1 MSTKINRR
9 DFLKI
14 MGWSGV
20 GAALAGCDMPS
31 YVTLEEGRETVTSYV
46 HPEEFVIPGIGVRYA
61 STCQQCPA
69 GCGLH
74 ARVREGRVLKVE
86 GNPSSPINR
95 GKLCQMGQAGLQ
107 HHYNPDRLRRPLM
120 RAGGRLQEIT
130 WEQAEKLLLQRL
142 GPEASLK
149 PGRVAW
155 LTGTVSGHQAVLL
168 DALLESLGSPEGH
181 YVHEVVNDV
190 VSQEVNRELLG
201 DPLPRYDFGAAR
213 MILSFGADFLGA
225 SVSPVHFAT
234 EFGGRFRGVWNDPEA
249 FRKGAFLP
257 ERERGVLVQAEPA
270 MTLTGA
276 NADLWLA
283 VRPGTEGV
291 LALGIANA
299 LLVKHRRDAS
309 MLPEEVRR
317 LVARYDLDTVSGIT
331 GVAGDL
337 IVRTATWL
345 HERTPSLVLA
355 GGPATGQEHGFQ
367 AAAAAMLL
375 NIILGNVGRTI
386 LPSGEFP
393 FPQLTPRR
401 GGTGDLLAF
410 AEKASQGAV
419 DVAVVSGTNPA
430 YTAPA
435 FVGFAEA
442 FGKVPFKV
450 VMTQFPDETAQL
462 ADLVLPLRS
471 PYEDW
476 GTHVA
481 AYQAERAVIGMQ
493 QPVMTPLYE
502 ETRGFGDIL
511 LSLLKARAVEGYQ
524 GFADYY
530 AYLRHAFAT
539 FAQEFGGEAVGEEA
553 FWRRVLQE
561 GQLRV
566 PRRPGRLQAK
576 AVPVRLPEPRADTEF
591 PFHLVPAARL
601 GLWDGRHA
609 NIPWLQEAPDQIT
622 KVVWGSWAELHPRTA
637 QRLGVEEGDVI
648 RITSPQG
655 SIETRVYIHK
665 GIHPEAVAVPMGQG
679 HEAYGRYAQ
688 GRGVNP
694 LKIVDAVR
702 EARTGELALFGTR
715 VQITKVGRRERLVR
729 MGGAETQHGRK
740 LVATITADVYRRSEG
755 GGEHVA

>member
-1 MSTKINRR
+1 MSSKINRR

-46 HPEEFVIPGIGVRYA
+46 HPEEFVIPGIAVYYA

-69 GCGLH
+69 GCGVH

-86 GNPSSPINR
+86 GNPASPINR

-107 HHYNPDRLRRPLM
+107 QHYNPDRLSRPLL
-120 RAGGRLQEIT
+120 RSGGRLQEVS
-130 WEQAEKLLLQRL
+130 WEQAEKVLLQRL
-142 GPEASLK
+142 GGAAQVKE
-149 PGRVAW
+149 GRVAW
-155 LTGTVSGHQAVLL
+155 LTGALSGHQAVLL
-168 DALLESLGSPEGH
+168 DALLESLGSPDGH
-181 YVHEVVNDV
+181 YVHEVINDEV
-190 VSQEVNRELLG
+190 VREVNRELLG
-201 DPLPRYDFGAAR
+201 EAQPRYDFGRAK

-225 SVSPVHFAT
+225 SASPVHFAT

-249 FRKGAFLP
+249 FKRGEFLP
-257 ERERGVLVQAEPA
+257 KRDRGVLVQAEPA
-270 MTLTGA
+270 MSLTGA

-283 VRPGTEGV
+283 VRPGTEGA
-291 LALGIANA
+291 LALGIANT

-317 LVARYDLDTVSGIT
+317 QIARYDLDTVSGIT
-331 GVAGDL
+331 GVAGEL
-337 IVRTATWL
+337 IVRTAAWL
-345 HERTPSLVLA
+345 NERSPSLVLA
-355 GGPATGQEHGFQ
+355 GGPATGQEHGYQ

-375 NIILGNVGRTI
+375 NLILGNVGQTI
-386 LPSGEFP
+386 LPSGDFP
-393 FPQLTPRR
+393 FAQLAPRT
-401 GGTGDLLAF
+401 GGTRGLLAF
-410 AEKASQGAV
+410 TEKAAQGAV
-419 DVAVVSGTNPA
+419 DVAVVSGSNPA

-450 VMTQFPDETAQL
+450 VLTQFPDETAQL

-481 AYQAERAVIGMQ
+481 AYQAAEAVIGIQ

-502 ETRGFGDIL
+502 ETRGLGDIL
-511 LSLLKARAVEGYQ
+511 LTLLKARKVKGYE

-530 AYLRHAFAT
+530 AYLRSAFA
-539 FAQEFGGEAVGEEA
+539 ALPAELKGGLGDEA
-553 FWRRVLQE
+553 FWQRALQD
-561 GQLRV
+561 GQIRV

-576 AVPVRLPEPRADTEF
+576 AVAVELPEPKADAEF
-591 PFHLVPAARL
+591 PFRLVPSARL

-655 SIETRVYIHK
+655 AIEARVYVYK
-665 GIHPEAVAVPMGQG
+665 GVHPEAVAVPMGQG

-694 LKIVDAVR
+694 LKILAPVR
-702 EARTGELALFGTR
+702 EGRTGELALYGTR
-715 VQITKVGRRERLVR
+715 VQIAKVGRKERLVR
-729 MGGAETQHGRK
+729 MGGTETQQGRK
-740 LVATITADVYRRSEG
+740 LVATVTAEVYRRSEG